1 MLQAKV
7 VDISSSSFLF
17 SVSSLPF
24 PLRSLEH
31 ISLCPV
37 QLAYYVRSTHFDV
50 PHKSQTFLAKR
61 GERRFF
67 PPGFNVLKFE
77 YKWPQ
82 RGVNIPLEKSF
93 LLLGI
98 SKFAPVKLTPTSIL
112 FLLLY
117 QNNHLLSF
125 FVTSRCL
132 RQTTR
137 RLFPFSPEE
146 NHAYPQRVKGHLF
159 ISWKYQQT
167 TNFWKL
173 FSDYFAP
180 TSKFVTFREVSPPI
194 PWHHWVPVRTFPP
207 GISDVLPPTKGR
219 GKPISKSWCKI
230 DRFHSKS
237 THIWKKVILSL
248 LFVAYVVRKATVT
261 VILNYP
267 HFRFVDKSDPPAPSP
282 LFPHLSSD
290 LFLYF
295 VASATTSLIHGSVLH
310 RTSRRQQ
317 ERGPLSSSEF
327 GVLVSGSGS
336 VRVIEGF
343 FQSHPTRESNRILEI
358 KNQNQQSLLCA
369 VCVLQILGPVGTHN
383 YFGGGILSPPLE
395 CN

>member
-7 VDISSSSFLF
+7 VDISSSSLLF

-31 ISLCPV
+31 NSLCPV

-82 RGVNIPLEKSF
+82 RGVDIPLEKSF

-98 SKFAPVKLTPTSIL
+98 SKFAPVKLTPSSIL

-146 NHAYPQRVKGHLF
+146 NHAYPQRGKGHLF
-159 ISWKYQQT
+159 IPWKYQQT
-167 TNFWKL
+167 TNFWKM
-173 FSDYFAP
+173 FSVYFAP
-180 TSKFVTFREVSPPI
+180 TSKFVTFREVSYPLTSLGASENI
-194 PWHHWVPVRTFPP
+194 STCYFQRTATNKKAGESPSRKVGVKLTDF
-207 GISDVLPPTKGR
+207 V
-219 GKPISKSWCKI
+219 
-230 DRFHSKS
+230 
-237 THIWKKVILSL
+237 KKVRIYEQKWI
-248 LFVAYVVRKATVT
+248 FVCCLWRTWLRK
-261 VILNYP
+261 
-267 HFRFVDKSDPPAPSP
+267 
-282 LFPHLSSD
+282 
-290 LFLYF
+290 
-295 VASATTSLIHGSVLH
+295 
-310 RTSRRQQ
+310 QQ
-317 ERGPLSSSEF
+317 
-327 GVLVSGSGS
+327 
-336 VRVIEGF
+336 
-343 FQSHPTRESNRILEI
+343 
-358 KNQNQQSLLCA
+358 
-369 VCVLQILGPVGTHN
+369 
-383 YFGGGILSPPLE
+383 
-395 CN
+395 